1 MFFAFS
7 KGVLSYNFIYLKLMR
22 YKGKYVIKDYKTI
35 STINRRKN
43 IRPIVSV
50 IFSSISLPKIFS
62 RARNIKC
69 PPSSAGIGEQVNNCK
84 VYAYDC
90 SKQQTIQHTISFNY
104 IRTYFCNHN
113 NTVHFRHGNFSL

>member
-1 MFFAFS
+1 MS
-7 KGVLSYNFIYLKLMR
+7 LK
-22 YKGKYVIKDYKTI
+22 ITKTI

-69 PPSSAGIGEQVNNCK
+69 PPSSAGIGSRLIIARSMLMIAVS
-84 VYAYDC
+84 
-90 SKQQTIQHTISFNY
+90 SKPF
-104 IRTYFCNHN
+104 
-113 NTVHFRHGNFSL
+113 